1 MMIKAEFLLK
11 NLSQQVLSREG
22 IPEEWIE
29 YVRKRCTI
37 DMRDHYFFWEA
48 YQLLDLI
55 EKAGVK
61 SIKGFKI
68 LDAGS
73 GFGVVDCLLKMMG
86 GDLTLLDYDMG
97 YLNKSRD
104 AFREIDCFVPFASLR
119 AKGSHAP
126 RNDTSPNLSLRA
138 EGEAISKFE
147 IPEAKFIKGNILNMP
162 LKGEK
167 FDLVWNGGVV
177 EHFEKP
183 SEAIRQMALM
193 TKPDGYVFVSV
204 PALLTPHTFIIRP
217 YRRRIKN
224 FYFDTWGKEKS
235 YTEKGLTEEMKEAGL
250 KEIITST
257 CNLRRT
263 FVDDYVLYPRLKK
276 YAPKYIPQILN
287 LFDWLEMNI
296 PFLHY
301 FGFTVGAIGRK

>member
-1 MMIKAEFLLK
+1 MIIKAEFLLK
-11 NLSQQVLSREG
+11 KGV
-22 IPEEWIE
+22 PEEWIE
-29 YVRKRCTI
+29 YVRKKCTI

-68 LDAGS
+68 LDAGC
-73 GFGVVDCLLKMMG
+73 GFGVVDCLLEMMG
-86 GDLTLLDYDMG
+86 GNLTLLDYDMG

-104 AFREIDCFVPFASLR
+104 AFREIDCFVAN
-119 AKGSHAP
+119 AP

-138 EGEAISKFE
+138 KGEAISKFE
-147 IPEAKFIKGNILNMP
+147 IPEPKFIKGDILNIP
-162 LKGEK
+162 FKGEK

-193 TKPDGYVFVSV
+193 TKAGGYVFASV
-204 PALLTPHTFIIRP
+204 PALLTPHTFIVRP

-235 YTEKGLTEEMKEAGL
+235 YTEKGLAEEMKEAGL
-250 KEIITST
+250 KDIITST

-287 LFDWLEMNI
+287 LSDWLEMNI

>member
-1 MMIKAEFLLK
+1 MIIKAEFLLK
-11 NLSQQVLSREG
+11 NLSLQALSREG
-22 IPEEWIE
+22 VPEEWIE

-48 YQLLDLI
+48 YQLLDLL
-55 EKAGVK
+55 ERAGVK

-68 LDAGS
+68 LDAGC
-73 GFGVVDCLLKMMG
+73 GFGVVDCLLTMMG

-97 YLNKSRD
+97 YINKSI
-104 AFREIDCFVPFASLR
+104 EPFHDL
-119 AKGSHAP
+119 AKS
-126 RNDTSPNLSLRA
+126 
-138 EGEAISKFE
+138 
-147 IPEAKFIKGNILNMP
+147 AKFIKGDILKMP
-162 LKGEK
+162 FKGEK

-183 SEAIRQMALM
+183 SEAIKKMALL

-204 PALLTPHTFIIRP
+204 PALLTPHTFIVRP

-250 KEIITST
+250 MDIITST

-263 FVDDYVLYPRLKK
+263 FVDDYVVMPRLKK
-276 YAPKYIPQILN
+276 YIPTSITRILN
-287 LFDWLEMNI
+287 LSDWLEMNI
-296 PFLHY
+296 PILHC

>member
-11 NLSQQVLSREG
+11 NLSLQVLSREG
-22 IPEEWIE
+22 VPEEWIE
-29 YVRKRCTI
+29 YVKKRCKI

-48 YQLLDLI
+48 YQLLDLL

-86 GDLTLLDYDMG
+86 GDLTLLDYDRE
-97 YLNKSRD
+97 YINKSKIV
-104 AFREIDCFVPFASLR
+104 FGEL
-119 AKGSHAP
+119 AKS
-126 RNDTSPNLSLRA
+126 
-138 EGEAISKFE
+138 
-147 IPEAKFIKGNILNMP
+147 AKFVIGNILNMP
-162 LKGEK
+162 FKGEE

-177 EHFEKP
+177 EHFEIP

-193 TKPDGYVFVSV
+193 IKPDGYVFVSV
-204 PALLTPHTFIIRP
+204 PALLTPHTFIVRP

-224 FYFDTWGKEKS
+224 FYFDTWGREKS
-235 YTEKGLTEEMKEAGL
+235 YTERRLAEEMKKAGL
-250 KEIITST
+250 KDVLTST
-257 CNLRRT
+257 CNIRRT

-287 LFDWLEMNI
+287 LFDWMEASI

-301 FGFTVGAIGRK
+301 LGFTVGAIGRKG